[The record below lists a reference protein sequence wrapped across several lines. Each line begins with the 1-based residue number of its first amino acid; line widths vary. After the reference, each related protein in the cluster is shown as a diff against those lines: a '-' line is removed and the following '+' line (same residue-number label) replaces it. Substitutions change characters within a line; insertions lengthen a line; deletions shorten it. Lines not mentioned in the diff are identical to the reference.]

1 MDFLPELTFGTEFSQ
16 NRREVLSLE
25 EEETLFKQVVLQGA
39 LWHKAPESLASRP
52 LGFKDRDGEQS
63 DQDDDDDGSEQSV
76 DEEEDDIEESG
87 HNSNGMSDGESNN
100 EPSDSDMSQE
110 EIVNPGI

>member
-25 EEETLFKQVVLQGA
+25 DEEALFKQVVLQGA
-39 LWHKAPESLASRP
+39 LWHKAPEGLASRP
-52 LGFKDRDGEQS
+52 LGFKDRDGEHS

-76 DEEEDDIEESG
+76 DEEEEGVEESG
-87 HNSNGMSDGESNN
+87 HDSGGMSEGDSNN
-100 EPSDSDMSQE
+100 EHSDSDMSQE